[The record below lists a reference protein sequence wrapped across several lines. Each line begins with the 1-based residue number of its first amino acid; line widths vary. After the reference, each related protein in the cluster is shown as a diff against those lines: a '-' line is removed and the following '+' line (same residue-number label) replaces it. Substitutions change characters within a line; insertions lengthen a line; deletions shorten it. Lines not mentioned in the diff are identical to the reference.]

1 MLNFLILHCNRFI
14 AMDEKTKT
22 QKEQKKDKR
31 RSFSSQ
37 MGAIILGTTIS
48 LFVTIVAA
56 QILERN
62 RRAKD
67 RRLSAMMVMSN
78 IESYA
83 QILESAYDYMEHA
96 DTVSAWLL
104 NLPLDKVDSL
114 DQDALLSLMDEVMY
128 IPIFVYDKTAEGIFS
143 DDIETWKNMGNFQF
157 IDNVGKCFSNMHTIE
172 EEWTA
177 FSEEM
182 DEIRDAI
189 LYHPE
194 QYPGGSWGS
203 KYLNNPVFRQILRN
217 FHNMRCW
224 LQNKI
229 ETIRY
234 HNYVNMVTIG
244 ITEQELL
251 EFIEMREK
259 EVEVDME
266 KPGDIIYTPNINPDS
281 ITSIHIPLSE
291 TEN

>member
-1 MLNFLILHCNRFI
+1 
-14 AMDEKTKT
+14 MDEKTKT
-22 QKEQKKDKR
+22 QKEQKKDRR

-56 QILERN
+56 QILEKN
-62 RRAKD
+62 HRAKD

-104 NLPLDKVDSL
+104 DLPLDKVDSL

-182 DEIRDAI
+182 DEVRDAV

-194 QYPGGSWGS
+194 QYTGSSWGS
-203 KYLNNPVFRQILRN
+203 KYLNNPLFRQILRN
-217 FHNMRCW
+217 FHNRKCW
-224 LQNKI
+224 LQNNI
-229 ETIRY
+229 EKIRY

-259 EVEVDME
+259 EVEVDRE
-266 KPGDIIYTPNINPDS
+266 KPGDIIYTPDINPDS
-281 ITSIHIPLSE
+281 INTIHIPLSG
-291 TEN
+291 TKN

>member
-1 MLNFLILHCNRFI
+1 
-14 AMDEKTKT
+14 MDEKTKA
-22 QKEQKKDKR
+22 QKEQKKDR
-31 RSFSSQ
+31 RRNFTSQ
-37 MGAIILGTTIS
+37 MWAIILGTTIS
-48 LFVTIVAA
+48 LIVTIAAA

-62 RRAKD
+62 HRAKD
-67 RRLSAMMVMSN
+67 RRLSALMVMSN

-83 QILESAYDYMEHA
+83 QILEAAYDYMEHA

-104 NLPLDKVDSL
+104 NLPLNKVDSL
-114 DQDALLSLMDEVMY
+114 DQNSLLSLMDEVMY

-182 DEIRDAI
+182 DVVRDAI

-194 QYPGGSWGS
+194 QYTGRSWGS
-203 KYLNNPVFRQILRN
+203 KYLNDPVFRQILRN

-229 ETIRY
+229 EKIRY
-234 HNYVNMVTIG
+234 YNYVNMVTIG

-251 EFIEMREK
+251 EFIEIREK
-259 EVEVDME
+259 EIEVDKE

-281 ITSIHIPLSE
+281 INTIHIPLSE

>member
-1 MLNFLILHCNRFI
+1 
-14 AMDEKTKT
+14 MDEKTKT

-31 RSFSSQ
+31 RNFTSQ
-37 MGAIILGTTIS
+37 IGAIILGTTIS
-48 LFVTIVAA
+48 LIVTIVAA

-83 QILESAYDYMEHA
+83 QILESAYVYMEHA

-104 NLPLDKVDSL
+104 NLPLDKVNSYNQDS
-114 DQDALLSLMDEVMY
+114 LLSLMDEVMY
-128 IPIFVYDKTAEGIFS
+128 IPIFVYDKTTEGIFS

-157 IDNVGKCFSNMHTIE
+157 IDNVGICFSNMHTIE

-182 DEIRDAI
+182 DEVRDAV

-194 QYPGGSWGS
+194 QYAGNSWSS

-229 ETIRY
+229 EKIRY

-259 EVEVDME
+259 EIEVDRE

-281 ITSIHIPLSE
+281 ITTIHIPLSR

>member
-1 MLNFLILHCNRFI
+1 
-14 AMDEKTKT
+14 MDENTKT
-22 QKEQKKDKR
+22 LKEQKKAKR
-31 RSFSSQ
+31 RNFTSQ

-48 LFVTIVAA
+48 LIVTIVAA

-62 RRAKD
+62 HRAQD

-83 QILESAYDYMEHA
+83 QILESAYDFIEHA

-104 NLPLDKVDSL
+104 NLPLSKVDSL
-114 DQDALLSLMDEVMY
+114 DQDSLLSLMDEVMY

-182 DEIRDAI
+182 DKVRDAV

-194 QYPGGSWGS
+194 QYPGNSWGS
-203 KYLNNPVFRQILRN
+203 KYLNDQVFRQILRN

-229 ETIRY
+229 EKIRY

-259 EVEVDME
+259 EIEVDRE
-266 KPGDIIYTPNINPDS
+266 RPGDIIYTPNINPDS
-281 ITSIHIPLSE
+281 ITTIHIPLSE
-291 TEN
+291 AEN

>member
-1 MLNFLILHCNRFI
+1 
-14 AMDEKTKT
+14 MDENTKT
-22 QKEQKKDKR
+22 QKEQKKAKR
-31 RSFSSQ
+31 RNFSSQ
-37 MGAIILGTTIS
+37 LWAIILGTTIS
-48 LFVTIVAA
+48 LIVTIVAA

-67 RRLSAMMVMSN
+67 RRLSALMVMSN

-128 IPIFVYDKTAEGIFS
+128 IPIFVYDKTTVGIFS

-157 IDNVGKCFSNMHTIE
+157 IDNVGKCFSNMHSIE

-182 DEIRDAI
+182 DKVRDAV

-194 QYPGGSWGS
+194 QYPGNSWGS

-229 ETIRY
+229 EKIRY

-259 EVEVDME
+259 EIEVDKE

-281 ITSIHIPLSE
+281 ITTIHIPLSE

>member
-1 MLNFLILHCNRFI
+1 MPNFIILHCNRFI

-22 QKEQKKDKR
+22 PKEQKKDKR
-31 RSFSSQ
+31 HNFLSQ
-37 MGAIILGTTIS
+37 MWTIILGTTIS
-48 LFVTIVAA
+48 LIVTIVAA

-62 RRAKD
+62 HRAKD

-83 QILESAYDYMEHA
+83 QILESAYGYMGHA

-114 DQDALLSLMDEVMY
+114 DQDSLLSLMDEVMY

-157 IDNVGKCFSNMHTIE
+157 IDNVGKCFSNMHSIE

-182 DEIRDAI
+182 DKVRDAV

-194 QYPGGSWGS
+194 QYPGNSWGS

-229 ETIRY
+229 EMTRY

-259 EVEVDME
+259 EVEVDRE
-266 KPGDIIYTPNINPDS
+266 RPGDIIYTPNINPDS
-281 ITSIHIPLSE
+281 ITTIHIPLSE

>member
-1 MLNFLILHCNRFI
+1 
-14 AMDEKTKT
+14 MDEKTKP

-31 RSFSSQ
+31 RNFLSQ
-37 MGAIILGTTIS
+37 MWTIILGTTIS
-48 LFVTIVAA
+48 LIVTIVAA

-62 RRAKD
+62 HRAKD

-83 QILESAYDYMEHA
+83 QILESAYAYMEHA

-114 DQDALLSLMDEVMY
+114 DQNSLLSLMDEVMY
-128 IPIFVYDKTAEGIFS
+128 IPIFVYDKTTEGIFS

-182 DEIRDAI
+182 DEVRDAV

-194 QYPGGSWGS
+194 QYTGSSWGS

-217 FHNMRCW
+217 FHNRRCW

-229 ETIRY
+229 EKIRY
-234 HNYVNMVTIG
+234 HNYVNMTTIG

-259 EVEVDME
+259 EVEVNRE

-281 ITSIHIPLSE
+281 ITTIHIPLSG

>member
-1 MLNFLILHCNRFI
+1 
-14 AMDEKTKT
+14 MDEKTKT

-48 LFVTIVAA
+48 LIVTIVAA

-62 RRAKD
+62 HRAKD

-83 QILESAYDYMEHA
+83 QILESAYDYMGHA

-104 NLPLDKVDSL
+104 NLPLEKVDSL
-114 DQDALLSLMDEVMY
+114 DQDSLLSLMDEVMY

-182 DEIRDAI
+182 DEVRDAV

-194 QYPGGSWGS
+194 QYTGSSWGS
-203 KYLNNPVFRQILRN
+203 KYLNNPLFRQVLRN
-217 FHNMRCW
+217 FHNRKCW
-224 LQNKI
+224 LQNNI
-229 ETIRY
+229 EKIRY

-259 EVEVDME
+259 EVEVDRE

-281 ITSIHIPLSE
+281 ITTIRIPLSG

>member
-1 MLNFLILHCNRFI
+1 
-14 AMDEKTKT
+14 MDKKTKT
-22 QKEQKKDKR
+22 QKEQRKDKR
-31 RSFSSQ
+31 RNFLSQ
-37 MGAIILGTTIS
+37 MWTIILGTTIS
-48 LFVTIVAA
+48 LIVTIVAA

-62 RRAKD
+62 HRAKD

-83 QILESAYDYMEHA
+83 QILESAYAYMEHA

-104 NLPLDKVDSL
+104 NLPLDKVDSF
-114 DQDALLSLMDEVMY
+114 DQDSLLSLMDEVMY
-128 IPIFVYDKTAEGIFS
+128 IPIFVYDKTTEGIFS

-182 DEIRDAI
+182 DEVRDAV
-189 LYHPE
+189 LYHPD
-194 QYPGGSWGS
+194 QYTGSSWSS
-203 KYLNNPVFRQILRN
+203 KYLNEPVFRQILRN
-217 FHNMRCW
+217 FHNRRCW

-229 ETIRY
+229 EKIRY

-259 EVEVDME
+259 EIEVDRE
-266 KPGDIIYTPNINPDS
+266 KPGDILYTPNINPDS
-281 ITSIHIPLSE
+281 ITTIHIPLSV

>member
-1 MLNFLILHCNRFI
+1 
-14 AMDEKTKT
+14 MDKKTKT

-31 RSFSSQ
+31 HNFLSQ
-37 MGAIILGTTIS
+37 MWTIILGTTIS
-48 LFVTIVAA
+48 LIVTIVAA

-62 RRAKD
+62 HRAKD

-83 QILESAYDYMEHA
+83 QILEAAYSYMEHA

-104 NLPLDKVDSL
+104 NLPLDKVDSF
-114 DQDALLSLMDEVMY
+114 DQDSLLSLMDEVMY
-128 IPIFVYDKTAEGIFS
+128 IPIFVYDKTTEGIFS

-182 DEIRDAI
+182 DEVRDAV

-194 QYPGGSWGS
+194 QYTGSSWGS
-203 KYLNNPVFRQILRN
+203 KYLNDPVFRQILRN
-217 FHNMRCW
+217 FHNRRCW

-229 ETIRY
+229 EKIRY

-259 EVEVDME
+259 EIEVDRE

-281 ITSIHIPLSE
+281 ITTIHVPLSG
-291 TEN
+291 TKN

>member
-1 MLNFLILHCNRFI
+1 
-14 AMDEKTKT
+14 MDEKTKT
-22 QKEQKKDKR
+22 QKEQKKDR
-31 RSFSSQ
+31 RRKFTSQ
-37 MGAIILGTTIS
+37 MWTIILGTTIS
-48 LFVTIVAA
+48 LIVTIVAA

-83 QILESAYDYMEHA
+83 QILESAYAYMEHA

-104 NLPLDKVDSL
+104 NLPMDKVDSL

-182 DEIRDAI
+182 DEVRDAV

-194 QYPGGSWGS
+194 QYTGNSWSS
-203 KYLNNPVFRQILRN
+203 KYLNDPVFRQILRN
-217 FHNMRCW
+217 FHNRRCW
-224 LQNKI
+224 LK
-229 ETIRY
+229 TKSRRF
-234 HNYVNMVTIG
+234 VTI
-244 ITEQELL
+244 I
-251 EFIEMREK
+251 M
-259 EVEVDME
+259 
-266 KPGDIIYTPNINPDS
+266 
-281 ITSIHIPLSE
+281 
-291 TEN
+291 

>member
-1 MLNFLILHCNRFI
+1 
-14 AMDEKTKT
+14 MDEKTKT

-31 RSFSSQ
+31 RNFLSQ
-37 MGAIILGTTIS
+37 MWTIILGTTIS
-48 LFVTIVAA
+48 LIVTIVAA

-62 RRAKD
+62 HRAKD

-83 QILESAYDYMEHA
+83 QILESAYGYMGHA

-114 DQDALLSLMDEVMY
+114 DQDSLLSLMDEVMY
-128 IPIFVYDKTAEGIFS
+128 IPIFVYDKTTEGIFS

-182 DEIRDAI
+182 DEVRDAV

-194 QYPGGSWGS
+194 QYTGSSWGS
-203 KYLNNPVFRQILRN
+203 KYLNDPVFRQILRN
-217 FHNMRCW
+217 FHNRRCW

-229 ETIRY
+229 EKIRY

-259 EVEVDME
+259 EVEVDRE

-281 ITSIHIPLSE
+281 ITTIHIPLSE
-291 TEN
+291 REN

>member
-1 MLNFLILHCNRFI
+1 
-14 AMDEKTKT
+14 MDENTKT
-22 QKEQKKDKR
+22 QKEQKKAKR
-31 RSFSSQ
+31 RNFSSQ
-37 MGAIILGTTIS
+37 LWAIILGTTIS
-48 LFVTIVAA
+48 LIVTIVAA

-67 RRLSAMMVMSN
+67 RRLSALMVMSN

-104 NLPLDKVDSL
+104 NLPLNKVDSL
-114 DQDALLSLMDEVMY
+114 DQDSLLSLMDEVMY
-128 IPIFVYDKTAEGIFS
+128 IPIIIYDKTTEGIFS

-157 IDNVGKCFSNMHTIE
+157 IDNVGKCFSNMHSIE

-182 DEIRDAI
+182 DKVRDAV

-194 QYPGGSWGS
+194 QYPGNSWGS

-244 ITEQELL
+244 ISEQELL

-259 EVEVDME
+259 EVEVDRE
-266 KPGDIIYTPNINPDS
+266 KPGDIIYTPYINPDG
-281 ITSIHIPLSE
+281 ITTIQIPLSD
-291 TEN
+291 TVY

>member
-1 MLNFLILHCNRFI
+1 
-14 AMDEKTKT
+14 MDENKKT
-22 QKEQKKDKR
+22 QKEQKKAKR
-31 RSFSSQ
+31 RNFSSQ
-37 MGAIILGTTIS
+37 LWAIILGTTIS
-48 LFVTIVAA
+48 LIVTIVAA

-62 RRAKD
+62 HRAQD
-67 RRLSAMMVMSN
+67 RRLSALMVMSN

-83 QILESAYDYMEHA
+83 QILESAYDYIEHA

-104 NLPLDKVDSL
+104 NLPLSKVDSL
-114 DQDALLSLMDEVMY
+114 DQDSLLSLMDEVMY

-157 IDNVGKCFSNMHTIE
+157 IDNVGKCFSNMHSIE

-182 DEIRDAI
+182 DKVRDAV

-194 QYPGGSWGS
+194 QYPGDSWGS

-229 ETIRY
+229 EMTRY

-259 EVEVDME
+259 EIEVDRE

-281 ITSIHIPLSE
+281 ITTIHIPLSE
-291 TEN
+291 TVD

>member
-1 MLNFLILHCNRFI
+1 
-14 AMDEKTKT
+14 MDENTKT
-22 QKEQKKDKR
+22 LKEQKKAKR
-31 RSFSSQ
+31 RNFTSQ

-48 LFVTIVAA
+48 LIVTIVAA

-62 RRAKD
+62 HRAKD

-83 QILESAYDYMEHA
+83 QILESAYDFIEHA

-104 NLPLDKVDSL
+104 NLPLTKVDSL
-114 DQDALLSLMDEVMY
+114 DQDSLLSLMDEVMY

-157 IDNVGKCFSNMHTIE
+157 IDNVGKCFSNMHSIE

-182 DEIRDAI
+182 DKVRDAV

-194 QYPGGSWGS
+194 QYPGNSWGS

-229 ETIRY
+229 EMTRY

-259 EVEVDME
+259 EVEVDRE

-281 ITSIHIPLSE
+281 ITTIHMPLPE

>member
-1 MLNFLILHCNRFI
+1 
-14 AMDEKTKT
+14 MDEKTKSL
-22 QKEQKKDKR
+22 KEQKKDKR
-31 RSFSSQ
+31 RNFRSQ
-37 MGAIILGTTIS
+37 IWAIILGTTIS
-48 LFVTIVAA
+48 LIVTIVAA
-56 QILERN
+56 QILERHH
-62 RRAKD
+62 RAKD

-83 QILESAYDYMEHA
+83 QILESAYAYMEHA

-104 NLPLDKVDSL
+104 NLPLDKVNSYNQDS
-114 DQDALLSLMDEVMY
+114 LLSLMDEVMY
-128 IPIFVYDKTAEGIFS
+128 IPIFVYDKTTEGIFS

-157 IDNVGKCFSNMHTIE
+157 IDNVGMCFSNMHTIE

-182 DEIRDAI
+182 DAVRDAV

-194 QYPGGSWGS
+194 QYSGSSWS
-203 KYLNNPVFRQILRN
+203 YKYLNDPVFRQILRN
-217 FHNMRCW
+217 FHNRRCW

-229 ETIRY
+229 EKIRY

-259 EVEVDME
+259 EIEVDRE

-281 ITSIHIPLSE
+281 ITTIHIPLSE
-291 TEN
+291 SEN

>member
-1 MLNFLILHCNRFI
+1 
-14 AMDEKTKT
+14 MDENTKT
-22 QKEQKKDKR
+22 LKEQKKAKR
-31 RSFSSQ
+31 RNFTSQ

-48 LFVTIVAA
+48 LIVTIVAA

-62 RRAKD
+62 HRAQD

-83 QILESAYDYMEHA
+83 QILESAYDFIEHA

-104 NLPLDKVDSL
+104 NLPLSKVDSL
-114 DQDALLSLMDEVMY
+114 DQDSLLSLMDEVMY

-182 DEIRDAI
+182 DKVRDAV

-194 QYPGGSWGS
+194 QYPGNSWGS
-203 KYLNNPVFRQILRN
+203 KYLNDQVFRQILRN

-229 ETIRY
+229 EKIRY

-259 EVEVDME
+259 EIEVDRE
-266 KPGDIIYTPNINPDS
+266 KPGDIIYTPNINPDG
-281 ITSIHIPLSE
+281 ITTIHIPLSE
-291 TEN
+291 AEN

>member
-1 MLNFLILHCNRFI
+1 
-14 AMDEKTKT
+14 MDEKTKT

-31 RSFSSQ
+31 RNFLSQ
-37 MGAIILGTTIS
+37 MWTIILGTTIS
-48 LFVTIVAA
+48 LIVTIVAA

-62 RRAKD
+62 HRAKD

-83 QILESAYDYMEHA
+83 QILESAYAYMEHA

-104 NLPLDKVDSL
+104 NLPLDKVDSF
-114 DQDALLSLMDEVMY
+114 DQDSLLSLMDEVMY

-182 DEIRDAI
+182 DEVRDAV

-194 QYPGGSWGS
+194 QYTGSSWSS
-203 KYLNNPVFRQILRN
+203 KYLNEPVFRQILRN
-217 FHNMRCW
+217 FHNRRCW

-229 ETIRY
+229 EKIRY

-251 EFIEMREK
+251 EFNEMREK
-259 EVEVDME
+259 EIEVDRE
-266 KPGDIIYTPNINPDS
+266 RPGDILYTPNINPDS
-281 ITSIHIPLSE
+281 ITTIHIPLSE

>member
-1 MLNFLILHCNRFI
+1 
-14 AMDEKTKT
+14 MDEKTKPP
-22 QKEQKKDKR
+22 KEQKKDKR
-31 RSFSSQ
+31 HNFLSQ
-37 MGAIILGTTIS
+37 MWTIILGTTIS
-48 LFVTIVAA
+48 LIVTIVAA

-62 RRAKD
+62 HRAKD

-78 IESYA
+78 IES
-83 QILESAYDYMEHA
+83 
-96 DTVSAWLL
+96 LL

-114 DQDALLSLMDEVMY
+114 DQDSLLSLMDEVMY

-182 DEIRDAI
+182 DEVRDAV

-194 QYPGGSWGS
+194 QYTGSSWGS
-203 KYLNNPVFRQILRN
+203 KYLKNPVFRQILRN
-217 FHNMRCW
+217 FHNRKCW
-224 LQNKI
+224 LQNNI
-229 ETIRY
+229 EKIRY

-259 EVEVDME
+259 EVEVDRE

-281 ITSIHIPLSE
+281 ITTIHIPLSG

>member
-1 MLNFLILHCNRFI
+1 
-14 AMDEKTKT
+14 MDENTKT
-22 QKEQKKDKR
+22 LKEQKKAKR
-31 RSFSSQ
+31 RNFTSQ

-48 LFVTIVAA
+48 LIVTIVAA

-62 RRAKD
+62 HRAKD

-104 NLPLDKVDSL
+104 NLPLEKVDSL
-114 DQDALLSLMDEVMY
+114 DQNSLLSLMDEVMY
-128 IPIFVYDKTAEGIFS
+128 IPIFVYDKTTEGIFS

-182 DEIRDAI
+182 DEVRDAV

-194 QYPGGSWGS
+194 QYTGSSWGS
-203 KYLNNPVFRQILRN
+203 KYLNNPLFRQILRN
-217 FHNMRCW
+217 FHNRRCW

-229 ETIRY
+229 EKIRY

-259 EVEVDME
+259 EVEVDRD

-281 ITSIHIPLSE
+281 ITTIHIPLSG

>member
-1 MLNFLILHCNRFI
+1 
-14 AMDEKTKT
+14 MDEKTKT
-22 QKEQKKDKR
+22 TKEQKKDKR
-31 RSFSSQ
+31 RNFLSQ
-37 MGAIILGTTIS
+37 MWTIILGTTIS
-48 LFVTIVAA
+48 LIVTIVAA

-62 RRAKD
+62 HRAKD

-83 QILESAYDYMEHA
+83 QILESAYSYMEHA
-96 DTVSAWLL
+96 DTVSEWLL

-114 DQDALLSLMDEVMY
+114 DQNSLLSLMDEVMY
-128 IPIFVYDKTAEGIFS
+128 IPIFVYDKTTESIFS

-177 FSEEM
+177 FSGEM
-182 DEIRDAI
+182 DEIRDAV

-194 QYPGGSWGS
+194 QYPGSSWGS
-203 KYLNNPVFRQILRN
+203 KYLNNPVFRQVLLN
-217 FHNMRCW
+217 FHNRRCW

-229 ETIRY
+229 EKIRY

-259 EVEVDME
+259 ETEVDRE

-281 ITSIHIPLSE
+281 ITTIHVPLSG
-291 TEN
+291 TKN

>member
-1 MLNFLILHCNRFI
+1 
-14 AMDEKTKT
+14 MDENKKT
-22 QKEQKKDKR
+22 QKEQKKAKR
-31 RSFSSQ
+31 RNFSSQ
-37 MGAIILGTTIS
+37 LWAIILGTTIS
-48 LFVTIVAA
+48 LIVTIVAA

-62 RRAKD
+62 HRAQD
-67 RRLSAMMVMSN
+67 RRLSALMVMSN

-83 QILESAYDYMEHA
+83 QILESAYDYIEHA

-104 NLPLDKVDSL
+104 NLPLSKVDSL
-114 DQDALLSLMDEVMY
+114 DQDSLLSLMDEVMY
-128 IPIFVYDKTAEGIFS
+128 IPIFVYDKTTEGIFS

-157 IDNVGKCFSNMHTIE
+157 IDNVGKCFSNMHSIE

-182 DEIRDAI
+182 DKVRDAV

-194 QYPGGSWGS
+194 QYPGDSWGS

-229 ETIRY
+229 EMTRY

-259 EVEVDME
+259 EIEVDRE

-281 ITSIHIPLSE
+281 ITTIHIPLSE
-291 TEN
+291 TVD